1 MFEGLRQKLNEFKKT
16 VTNKEHELD
25 DAELE
30 APANDVGRLAEGQK
44 QKTGDVHTPPTAR
57 DDEALGVSQS
67 AKAPTQPEVLGEA
80 RRPTSGRSIFERE
93 IKEKDLEEP
102 LWDLEIA
109 LLESD
114 VAMSVSEEI
123 VDTVKKEL
131 IGTKRK
137 WRQDVGALVE
147 HALRDGILKV
157 LDVDGLDFDE
167 LIKATP
173 KPITIVFTGIN
184 GTGKTTTIAK
194 LAYRLKSQGYAVVL
208 AAGDTYRAG
217 ALEQIERHADN
228 LGVKLIRHQQ
238 GADPA
243 AVIYDAVQYARA
255 KHKDVVLADTA
266 GRIHTNVNLMNQLKK
281 IERVIDADLVVFV
294 DEALAGNDAVE
305 RALQFNT
312 AMAIDGSILTKVDA
326 DSKGG
331 TAISIAHAT
340 NKPIL
345 FLGLGQKYDDIIK
358 FNPQWLVSRLFGEV
372 ET

>member
-1 MFEGLRQKLNEFKKT
+1 MFESLRKKLNIFKESVSATESELNNEAIEAAESEETPSGKATEEISCEPTTPQIVNAET
-16 VTNKEHELD
+16 V
-25 DAELE
+25 
-30 APANDVGRLAEGQK
+30 GLASESF
-44 QKTGDVHTPPTAR
+44 
-57 DDEALGVSQS
+57 E
-67 AKAPTQPEVLGEA
+67 QPQQRVEPSDKSL
-80 RRPTSGRSIFERE
+80 FERK
-93 IKEKDLEEP
+93 IKGKDLEEA

-114 VAMSVSEEI
+114 VAVSVSEEI
-123 VDTVKKEL
+123 VETVKKEL
-131 IGTKRK
+131 VGTKRK

-147 HALRDGILKV
+147 QALRDGILKV
-157 LDVDGLDFDE
+157 LDVNGLDFDE
-167 LIKATP
+167 IIKNTP
-173 KPITIVFTGIN
+173 KPVTIVFTGIN

-194 LAYRLKSQGYAVVL
+194 VAYRLKNQGYSVVL

-217 ALEQIERHADN
+217 ALEQIARHAEN
-228 LGVKLIRHQQ
+228 LGVKLVKHKQ

-312 AMAIDGSILTKVDA
+312 TMAIDGSILTKVDA

-345 FLGLGQKYDDIIK
+345 FLGVGQNYEDIIK
-358 FNPQWLVSRLFGEV
+358 FDPQWLMTRLFDEADA
-372 ET
+372 

>member
-1 MFEGLRQKLNEFKKT
+1 MFESLRKKLNIFKES
-16 VTNKEHELD
+16 VSAEESELNNEGTEAEGGEVPSSGEATEEASCEPTTPKSI
-25 DAELE
+25 DAEAVGYTSE
-30 APANDVGRLAEGQK
+30 STEQPQHRVESSKGRKPASDK
-44 QKTGDVHTPPTAR
+44 
-57 DDEALGVSQS
+57 
-67 AKAPTQPEVLGEA
+67 
-80 RRPTSGRSIFERE
+80 SIFERQ
-93 IKEKDLEEP
+93 IKGKDIEES
-102 LWDLEIA
+102 LWELEIA

-114 VAMSVSEEI
+114 VAVSVSEEI
-123 VDTVKKEL
+123 VETVKKEL
-131 IGTKRK
+131 VGTKRK
-137 WRQDVGALVE
+137 WRQDVGILVE
-147 HALRDGILKV
+147 QALRDGILKV
-157 LDVDGLDFDE
+157 LDVNGLDFDE
-167 LIKATP
+167 IIKNTP
-173 KPITIVFTGIN
+173 KPVTIVFTGIN

-194 LAYRLKSQGYAVVL
+194 VAHRLKKQGYSVVL

-217 ALEQIERHADN
+217 ALEQIERHAEN
-228 LGVKLIRHQQ
+228 LGVKLVKHQQ

-340 NKPIL
+340 SKPIL
-345 FLGLGQKYDDIIK
+345 FLGIGQNYEDIVK
-358 FNPQWLVSRLFGEV
+358 FDPQWLMTRLFDEV
-372 ET
+372 DA

>member
-1 MFEGLRQKLNEFKKT
+1 MFESLRKKLNIFKESVST
-16 VTNKEHELD
+16 AENELNNEGIE
-25 DAELE
+25 DAESE
-30 APANDVGRLAEGQK
+30 E
-44 QKTGDVHTPPTAR
+44 TP
-57 DDEALGVSQS
+57 S
-67 AKAPTQPEVLGEA
+67 GEA
-80 RRPTSGRSIFERE
+80 TEEVSCEPTTPLVVNAEVVGHASESVEQPQQRVEPSNGRKSASDKAFFERK
-93 IKEKDLEEP
+93 IKGKDVEES

-114 VAMSVSEEI
+114 VAVSVSEEI
-123 VDTVKKEL
+123 VETVKKEL
-131 IGTKRK
+131 VGTKRK

-147 HALRDGILKV
+147 QALRDGILKV
-157 LDVDGLDFDE
+157 LDVNGLDFDE
-167 LIKATP
+167 IIKNNP
-173 KPITIVFTGIN
+173 KPVTVVFTGIN

-194 LAYRLKSQGYAVVL
+194 VAYRLKNQGYSVVL

-217 ALEQIERHADN
+217 ALEQIERHAEN
-228 LGVKLIRHQQ
+228 LGLKLVKHKQ

-281 IERVIDADLVVFV
+281 IERVINADLVVFV

-305 RALQFNT
+305 RALKFNT
-312 AMAIDGSILTKVDA
+312 TMAIDGSILTKVDA

-345 FLGLGQKYDDIIK
+345 FLGIGQNYEDMVK
-358 FNPQWLVSRLFGEV
+358 FDPQWLMSRLFDEADA
-372 ET
+372 

>member
-1 MFEGLRQKLNEFKKT
+1 MFESLRKKLNIFKESVSATESELNNEAIEAAESEETPSGKATEEISCEPTTPQIVNAET
-16 VTNKEHELD
+16 VGLASKSVEQPQQRVEPSN
-25 DAELE
+25 
-30 APANDVGRLAEGQK
+30 GRK
-44 QKTGDVHTPPTAR
+44 
-57 DDEALGVSQS
+57 S
-67 AKAPTQPEVLGEA
+67 ASDKSL
-80 RRPTSGRSIFERE
+80 FERK
-93 IKEKDLEEP
+93 IKGKDLEEA

-114 VAMSVSEEI
+114 VAVSVSEEI
-123 VDTVKKEL
+123 VETVKKEL
-131 IGTKRK
+131 VGTKRK

-147 HALRDGILKV
+147 QALRDGILKV
-157 LDVDGLDFDE
+157 LDVNGLDFDE
-167 LIKATP
+167 IIKNTP
-173 KPITIVFTGIN
+173 KPVTIVFTGIN

-194 LAYRLKSQGYAVVL
+194 VAYRLKNQGYSVVL

-217 ALEQIERHADN
+217 ALEQIARHAEN
-228 LGVKLIRHQQ
+228 LGVKLVKHKQ

-312 AMAIDGSILTKVDA
+312 TMAIDGSILTKVDA

-345 FLGLGQKYDDIIK
+345 FLGVGQNYEDIIK
-358 FNPQWLVSRLFGEV
+358 FDPQWLMTRLFDEADA
-372 ET
+372 